1 MKKHVFLLP
10 IMLSLILSGCGTT
23 QLAST
28 DSDTRAESGTLF
40 ESDTILDGIM
50 LISENESSNGA
61 SLKGTS
67 SQSRSVTPRE
77 PGLRSVPS
85 VASSTTTRSSSQ
97 ASSSRERE
105 RHSEPLAAKPIIYF
119 YPEEEMDLSVTVTKD
134 YLLTTTY
141 PEYDSGWN
149 IHLDED
155 GMITIPGSTRD
166 YYALYYEAN
175 SDYDCTFEE
184 GFYVTA
190 EDAASFL
197 EEKLDFMGFTNR
209 ETDEFIMYWLPILEN
224 NGQSLVYF
232 AETEELNVTFPLVF
246 SEEPDTLIRTMM
258 YVQAV
263 DGPTDIRE
271 QQLTHYDRIG
281 FTVTEWGGSQY

>member
-10 IMLSLILSGCGTT
+10 ITLSLILAGCGTT
-23 QLAST
+23 ELAST
-28 DSDTRAESGTLF
+28 DCGSKSVSESL
-40 ESDTILDGIM
+40 E
-50 LISENESSNGA
+50 ESSIC
-61 SLKGTS
+61 SDEESSSQGTS
-67 SQSRSVTPRE
+67 SRSSRSVSAYAPR
-77 PGLRSVPS
+77 LSRPS
-85 VASSTTTRSSSQ
+85 SHSSS
-97 ASSSRERE
+97 SSAER
-105 RHSEPLAAKPIIYF
+105 SEPMAAKPVIYF
-119 YPEEEMDLSVTVTKD
+119 YPEEEMDLTVTVTKD

-141 PEYDSGWN
+141 PEYNGGWG

-155 GMITIPGSTRD
+155 GMITIPGSTRE
-166 YYALYYEAN
+166 YYALYYEAH

-190 EDAASFL
+190 EDAATFL

-209 ETDEFIMYWLPILEN
+209 ETNEFIMYWLPILEN

-232 AETEELNVTFPLVF
+232 AQTEELNVTFPLVF
-246 SEEPDTLIRTMM
+246 SEAPDTLIRTMM

-263 DGPTDIRE
+263 DEPIDIPE
-271 QQLTHYDRIG
+271 QQLTEYTRTG

>member
-23 QLAST
+23 ELAST
-28 DSDTRAESGTLF
+28 DCDTKDKSDTLF
-40 ESDTILDGIM
+40 ESDTILDGV
-50 LISENESSNGA
+50 LLTSETESSNGT

-77 PGLRSVPS
+77 PGLRSLP
-85 VASSTTTRSSSQ
+85 SSSSSSSSR

-105 RHSEPLAAKPIIYF
+105 RYSEPGYAKPIIYF
-119 YPEEEMDLSVTVTKD
+119 YPEEEMDLTVAVTKD

-141 PEYDSGWN
+141 PEYGNGWN
-149 IHLDED
+149 IHLDEE
-155 GMITIPGSTRD
+155 GMITVPGSVRE

-224 NGQSLVYF
+224 NGQSLIYF
-232 AETEELNVTFPLVF
+232 AQTEELSVTFPLVF

-258 YVQAV
+258 FVQAV
-263 DGPTDIRE
+263 DGPTDIPE
-271 QQLTHYDRIG
+271 QQLTHYERAG